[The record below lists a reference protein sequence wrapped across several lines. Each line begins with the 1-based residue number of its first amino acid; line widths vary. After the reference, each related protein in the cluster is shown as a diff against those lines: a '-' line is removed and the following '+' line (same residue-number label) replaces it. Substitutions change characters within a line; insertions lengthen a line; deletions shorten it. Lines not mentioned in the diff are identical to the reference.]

1 MEERENL
8 MSEIVNRTSKTF
20 QVMVILASF
29 IIIVA
34 GMKAAESI
42 IIPFLLALFIAIIAL
57 PPYAWLQ
64 QKKIPRALALI
75 FIILIFLAFIFL
87 IGVLIGTS
95 VTDFS
100 DKLPFYEQKL
110 QDQTQA
116 VMAWLMQEGFI
127 ESDFEISNAFNPGV
141 ILKLVGDT
149 FNQVSNLFA
158 NGFLILLTVIFIM
171 LEEASLPIKIKKMS
185 SNPGT
190 ALSRIQSVTDNIN
203 KYIAIKTAISFVTGL
218 LVYILLIIV
227 GVDYPLL
234 WAVLAFALNFIPT
247 IGSIIALI
255 PPVLLTIIQLG
266 LGEALVV
273 LIGYVVINTIMGN
286 ILEPKFM
293 GKGLGLSTLVVF
305 LCLIFWGWVLGP
317 IGMLLSVPLTITIKI
332 ALDSSDETRWLAILL
347 GPEKTE

>member
-1 MEERENL
+1 
-8 MSEIVNRTSKTF
+8 MSEKTNNTSSTL
-20 QVMVILASF
+20 QMMLILASF
-29 IIIVA
+29 VIVVA

-42 IIPFLLALFIAIIAL
+42 VVPFLLALFIAIIAL
-57 PPYAWLQ
+57 PPFLWLQ
-64 QKKIPRALALI
+64 QKKVPRGLALI
-75 FIILIFLAFIFL
+75 IIILVFLAFIFL
-87 IGVLIGTS
+87 VGLLIGTS
-95 VTDFS
+95 IADFS
-100 DKLPFYEQKL
+100 SRLPFYEQKL

-116 VMAWLMQEGFI
+116 AIEWLREKEFI
-127 ESDFEISNAFNPGV
+127 ESDFEISSAFNPGV
-141 ILKLVGDT
+141 ILKIVGDT

-171 LEEASLPIKIKKMS
+171 LEEASIPVKVKKMVKDPEAS
-185 SNPGT
+185 
-190 ALSRIQSVTDNIN
+190 LSRIQAVTRNIN
-203 KYIAIKTAISFVTGL
+203 KYIAIKTAISLVTGL
-218 LVYILLIIV
+218 LVYFLLLII

-255 PPVLLTIIQLG
+255 PPVLLTIIQFG
-266 LGEALVV
+266 FGKALIV

-305 LCLIFWGWVLGP
+305 LSLIFWGWVLGP

-332 ALDSSDETRWLAILL
+332 ALDSSEETRWLSVLL
-347 GPEKTE
+347 GPENTE

>member
-1 MEERENL
+1 MTEF
-8 MSEIVNRTSKTF
+8 VNKTGKSF

-29 IIIVA
+29 VIVVA

-42 IIPFLLALFIAIIAL
+42 VVPFLLSVFISIIAL
-57 PPYAWLQ
+57 PPFVWLQ
-64 QKKIPRALALI
+64 QKNVPRGIALVL
-75 FIILIFLAFIFL
+75 IILVFLSFIFL

-95 VTDFS
+95 VNDFLT
-100 DKLPFYEQKL
+100 KLPSYEEKL
-110 QDQTQA
+110 QGQTQLLL
-116 VMAWLMQEGFI
+116 AWLVEHELI
-127 ESDFEISNAFNPGV
+127 ESDFQISNSFNPSV
-141 ILKLVGDT
+141 IFTIVGDA

-171 LEEASLPIKIKKMS
+171 LEEVSIPVKIKKLAADPEAS
-185 SNPGT
+185 
-190 ALSRIQSVTDNIN
+190 LSRIQAVAQNIN
-203 KYIAIKTAISFVTGL
+203 KYIAIKTAISLVTGL
-218 LVYILLIIV
+218 LVYFLLLII

-255 PPVLLTIIQLG
+255 PPVLLTIVQFG
-266 LGEALVV
+266 FSKALVV

-305 LCLIFWGWVLGP
+305 LSLIFWGWVLGP

-347 GPEKTE
+347 GPEKTD